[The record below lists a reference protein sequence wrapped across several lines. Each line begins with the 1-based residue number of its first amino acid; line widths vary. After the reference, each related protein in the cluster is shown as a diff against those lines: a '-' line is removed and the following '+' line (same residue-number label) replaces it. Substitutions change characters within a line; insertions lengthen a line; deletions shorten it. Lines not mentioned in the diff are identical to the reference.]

1 MSGHADPAPDTLR
14 RLRAGGKRVTV
25 QRRAVMQ
32 ALTSLGC
39 APEVRQIHVRARTI
53 YPRLGLVTV
62 YRTLQALAEEGLAHP
77 VVLDDGRLRY
87 ELRDDQGHHH
97 HLVCLSCGS
106 IARLEACTLP
116 SLGGAGRRG
125 FAVTAHRIELF
136 GYCERCRPRARRR
149 R

>member
-1 MSGHADPAPDTLR
+1 MHDTLH
-14 RLRAGGKRVTV
+14 RLRAGGRRVTV

-39 APEVRQIHVRARTI
+39 APEVRQIHVRARRI

-62 YRTLQALAEEGLAHP
+62 YRTLQALAEEGLAQP
-77 VVLDDGRLRY
+77 IVLDDGRLRY
-87 ELRDDQGHHH
+87 ELRDDQGHHHH

-116 SLGGAGRRG
+116 PVGQAGRRG
-125 FAVTAHRIELF
+125 FAVTAHRLELF
-136 GYCERCRPRARRR
+136 GYCVECRPPRARRR